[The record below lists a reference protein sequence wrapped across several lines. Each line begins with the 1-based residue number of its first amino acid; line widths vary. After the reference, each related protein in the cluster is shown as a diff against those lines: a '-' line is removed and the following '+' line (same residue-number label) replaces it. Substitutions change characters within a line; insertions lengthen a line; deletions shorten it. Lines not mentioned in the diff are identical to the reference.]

1 MNLKRS
7 LTKQVSTRRS
17 TVPSLPSQLDF
28 PASAVSPTTE
38 SKFYNVDTSTIR
50 RPEFSPAPTGCPRRR
65 PPPRS
70 GRSPG
75 RPTHPGTGT
84 RWRRCP
90 KFKTVDSYDRAA
102 ATLCTMTFSWMTLSI
117 TEVSLMVL
125 SIMALSIMA
134 LSWMRLIIMALSIM
148 TVSITALNKMTLS
161 TMTLK
166 NNNIQH
172 NDIQHNMKN
181 TYSLFQVKFITEYT
195 NVQHIIITQ
204 I

>member
-1 MNLKRS
+1 MFGCIKVQKISFSINFVNRQPGVFLNGKPIRLFPLGQAPGFTHKYYTRLKRLALVKPYAIFFNQGILTEGEGSVQLTSSLEQLVLNINMNLKRS

-102 ATLCTMTFSWMTLSI
+102 ATLCTMTFS
-117 TEVSLMVL
+117 
-125 SIMALSIMA
+125 
-134 LSWMRLIIMALSIM
+134 
-148 TVSITALNKMTLS
+148 
-161 TMTLK
+161 
-166 NNNIQH
+166 
-172 NDIQHNMKN
+172 
-181 TYSLFQVKFITEYT
+181 
-195 NVQHIIITQ
+195 
-204 I
+204 